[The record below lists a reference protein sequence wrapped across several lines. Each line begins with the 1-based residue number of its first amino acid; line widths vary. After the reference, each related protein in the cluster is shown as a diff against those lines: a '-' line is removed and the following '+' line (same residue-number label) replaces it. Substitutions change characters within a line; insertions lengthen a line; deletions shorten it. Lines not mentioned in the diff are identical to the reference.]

1 MASRPE
7 RRLLHLRRALILL
20 GALLV
25 AVFACGALVLKTIG
39 DPNEERTH
47 LVFHDQY
54 GEITG
59 GSKFGVA
66 IGDAWPNADR
76 AIRRLFDP
84 GYVNCIEGTEEL
96 FMRGGGKFCEVPP
109 ARGLASVSYRDE
121 TWRNGVIT
129 LTVSEGRVVKIT
141 WHYPG
146 PFYVDM

>member
-1 MASRPE
+1 MASRSE
-7 RRLLHLRRALILL
+7 HRLLRLRRALILL

-25 AVFACGALVLKTIG
+25 AAFACGALVLNAIG
-39 DPNEERTH
+39 DPNEERTR

-54 GEITG
+54 GEVTAG
-59 GSKFGVA
+59 AKFGVA
-66 IGDAWPNADR
+66 IGDPWPKADR
-76 AIRRLFDP
+76 AIRQLFEP
-84 GYVNCIEGTEEL
+84 GFVLCIEGTEEL

-109 ARGLASVSYRDE
+109 AKGLAQVSYRDE

-129 LTVSEGRVVKIT
+129 LTIFNGRVIKIN